1 MDIDALDDEEFE
13 EFLEFFKDQLQVAW
27 EQKIV
32 RDEMISDLE
41 EIINEKTS

>member
-1 MDIDALDDEEFE
+1 MDIDALDEEEFE

-32 RDEMISDLE
+32 RDEMISDME
-41 EIINEKTS
+41 EIIRNE

>member
-13 EFLEFFKDQLQVAW
+13 SFLEFFKDQLQVAW
-27 EQKIV
+27 EQKII

-41 EIINEKTS
+41 EIIRNE